1 LLQVWRASGTLS
13 TVYPQ
18 DSPRAT
24 ARESVMDRRAGPAR
38 QNWPATKAVAQLRSE
53 HFEGQS
59 SASRMF
65 RCRGCDGGRQSGTAG
80 GARAL
85 TTLRS
90 LRRQPV
96 CNRESGTL
104 FCFGQ
109 SPRCN
114 LCWPGRHCH
123 AKMHYYGK
131 CHALHAFFVGA
142 ADVTRL
148 LGISKLKD
156 KGGWMGPGRTQ
167 TWKARMGSAFTGQQ
181 DR

>member
-1 LLQVWRASGTLS
+1 MGKCLAHVVAARGTALQRCARVLERFNYYFHMCSCLLQVWRASGTLS

-104 FCFGQ
+104 LLWTIAQMQFVLAGPPLPCK
-109 SPRCN
+109 N
-114 LCWPGRHCH
+114 
-123 AKMHYYGK
+123 
-131 CHALHAFFVGA
+131 ALLREVPCS
-142 ADVTRL
+142 TRL
-148 LGISKLKD
+148 LCRSC
-156 KGGWMGPGRTQ
+156 
-167 TWKARMGSAFTGQQ
+167 
-181 DR
+181 